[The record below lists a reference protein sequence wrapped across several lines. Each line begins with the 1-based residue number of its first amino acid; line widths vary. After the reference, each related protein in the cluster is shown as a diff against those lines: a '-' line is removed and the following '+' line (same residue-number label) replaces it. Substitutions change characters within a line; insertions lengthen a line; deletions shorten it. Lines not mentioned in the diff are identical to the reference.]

1 MSVSLKKLWNDYG
14 VGGILIAIIGLY
26 VVSMLYK
33 YFMSKGSSGYEGNSK
48 QTNPAYKNGKNGNG
62 NGSSSTG
69 PQQMGPVQDSVEGN
83 NEVFASVGGA
93 SQSMAPASSC
103 VSSSNPT
110 DLLPKDTN
118 SQWAQLNPVGQGGL
132 ANVNFLKAGY
142 QIGIDTVGQ
151 SLRNANLQIR
161 SEPPNPQLSVGPWNM
176 STITPDFLRAPLEIG
191 QGTQ

>member
-48 QTNPAYKNGKNGNG
+48 QTNPAYKNGKSNGA
-62 NGSSSTG
+62 TG
-69 PQQMGPVQDSVEGN
+69 PQQMMGPVQDSVEGN
-83 NEVFASVGGA
+83 QEVFASVGGA

-103 VSSSNPT
+103 ASSSNPA

-161 SEPPNPQLSVGPWNM
+161 SEPPNPQMSVGPWNI

>member
-26 VVSMLYK
+26 VASMLYK
-33 YFMSKGSSGYEGNSK
+33 YFTSKGSSGYEGNSNNNNK
-48 QTNPAYKNGKNGNG
+48 AYKKNGNG
-62 NGSSSTG
+62 AAATG
-69 PQQMGPVQDSVEGN
+69 PAAPSMVQDAQEGN

-93 SQSMAPASSC
+93 SQSMAPTSSC
-103 VSSSNPT
+103 ASNATPA

-118 SQWAQLNPVGQGGL
+118 SQWAQLNPVGQGEL

-151 SLRNANLQIR
+151 SMRNANLQIR
-161 SEPPNPQLSVGPWNM
+161 SEPPNPQMSVGPWNQ
-176 STITPDFLRAPLEIG
+176 STIVGDFMRPPLEIG
-191 QGTQ
+191 QGSQ

>member
-26 VVSMLYK
+26 VASMLYK

-48 QTNPAYKNGKNGNG
+48 QTNSAYAKNGKG
-62 NGSSSTG
+62 
-69 PQQMGPVQDSVEGN
+69 QQQQQGQSQVQDAQEGN
-83 NEVFASVGGA
+83 NEVFASVGGS

-103 VSSSNPT
+103 ASNTNPA

-118 SQWAQLNPVGQGGL
+118 SQWAQLNPVGQGEL

-151 SLRNANLQIR
+151 SLRNANQQIR
-161 SEPPNPQLSVGPWNM
+161 SDPVIPQVSVGPWNI
-176 STITPDFLRAPLEIG
+176 STITADYMRPPMEIG
-191 QGTQ
+191 QGAQ

>member
-1 MSVSLKKLWNDYG
+1 MSVSLQKLWNDYG

-26 VVSMLYK
+26 VVSMLYN
-33 YFMSKGSSGYEGNSK
+33 YFMSKGSSGYEGNTQ
-48 QTNPAYKNGKNGNG
+48 QTNSAYKNGGA
-62 NGSSSTG
+62 SPTG
-69 PQQMGPVQDSVEGN
+69 TQMMGPVQDSREGN
-83 NEVFASVGGA
+83 NEDWSAVGGA
-93 SQSMAPASSC
+93 SQSMMPPASSC
-103 VSSSNPT
+103 VSSSNPS

-161 SEPPNPQLSVGPWNM
+161 SEPPNPQMSVGPWNQ

-191 QGTQ
+191 QGSQ

>member
-33 YFMSKGSSGYEGNSK
+33 YFMSKGSSGYEGNTQQK
-48 QTNPAYKNGKNGNG
+48 NPAYKNGGAA
-62 NGSSSTG
+62 STG
-69 PQQMGPVQDSVEGN
+69 PQMMGPVQDSREGN
-83 NEVFASVGGA
+83 NEDWSAVGGA
-93 SQSMAPASSC
+93 SQQMAPASSC
-103 VSSSNPT
+103 ASASNPS

-161 SEPPNPQLSVGPWNM
+161 SEPPNPQMSVGPWNQ

>member
-1 MSVSLKKLWNDYG
+1 MSASLKKLWNDYG

-26 VVSMLYK
+26 VVSMLYN
-33 YFMSKGSSGYEGNSK
+33 YFISKGSSGYEGNSQ
-48 QTNPAYKNGKNGNG
+48 QTNPAYKNGQS
-62 NGSSSTG
+62 GSTPSG
-69 PQQMGPVQDSVEGN
+69 PQMMGPVQDAREGN
-83 NEVFASVGGA
+83 NEDWSAIGGS
-93 SQSMAPASSC
+93 SQAMAPASSC
-103 VSSSNPT
+103 ASASNPS

-161 SEPPNPQLSVGPWNM
+161 SEPPNPQMSVGPWNQ